1 MRMLRRLLAVVVFGA
16 LFFGAWR
23 FVAGNN
29 TPTRLDLVLFEL
41 PEVPLWSALLGAFA
55 LGALCAGASLV
66 YELAKKSFAARRYRK
81 ELAGLESEIHQ
92 LRNLP
97 LAAPDARAGPVPQGR
112 AGSAPEGRVAAG
124 PRG

>member
-1 MRMLRRLLAVVVFGA
+1 MRMLRRLLVVAAFGA
-16 LFFGAWR
+16 LFVGAWR
-23 FVAGNN
+23 FVSGNA
-29 TPTRLDLVLFEL
+29 TPIDLHLVLFDL
-41 PEVPLWSALLGAFA
+41 HGAPLWAALLGAFA
-55 LGALCAGASLV
+55 LGALSAGASLV

-97 LAAPDARAGPVPQGR
+97 LAVPEAQAGPAPPSR
-112 AGSAPEGRVAAG
+112 AAAG

>member
-1 MRMLRRLLAVVVFGA
+1 MRMLRRLLLVLVFVA
-16 LFFGAWR
+16 LFYGAWR
-23 FVAGNN
+23 FVAGNEA
-29 TPTRLDLVLFEL
+29 PISLDLVFFQL
-41 PEVPLWSALLGAFA
+41 PQVPLWSALLGAFA

-66 YELAKKSFAARRYRK
+66 YQLLKKSFTARRYRK

-97 LAAPDARAGPVPQGR
+97 LAAPETRGGPAPPGR
-112 AGSAPEGRVAAG
+112 EAAG

>member
-1 MRMLRRLLAVVVFGA
+1 MRMLRRVLVVGIFVG
-16 LFFGAWR
+16 LFYAAWR
-23 FVAGNN
+23 FVSGNG
-29 TPTRLDLVLFEL
+29 TPTTVDLVVFQL
-41 PEVPLWSALLGAFA
+41 PQVPLWSALLAAFA

-97 LAAPDARAGPVPQGR
+97 LAAPDAEGGPAPPGR
-112 AGSAPEGRVAAG
+112 AAAG

>member
-1 MRMLRRLLAVVVFGA
+1 MRMLRRLLVLGVFVA
-16 LFFGAWR
+16 LFVGAWR
-23 FVAGNN
+23 FVSANSA
-29 TPTRLDLVLFEL
+29 RIDLDLVLL
-41 PEVPLWSALLGAFA
+41 PLHQVPLWSALLGAFA
-55 LGALCAGASLV
+55 LGASCAGASLL

-97 LAAPDARAGPVPQGR
+97 LAAPEARGEPAPQGR
-112 AGSAPEGRVAAG
+112 AAAG

>member
-1 MRMLRRLLAVVVFGA
+1 MRMLRRLLLGVVFVA
-16 LFFGAWR
+16 LFYGAWR
-23 FVAGNN
+23 FVAGNEA
-29 TPTRLDLVLFEL
+29 PIHVDLVLLQL

-66 YELAKKSFAARRYRK
+66 YSLLEKSFTARRYRRA
-81 ELAGLESEIHQ
+81 LAGLESEIHQ

-97 LAAPDARAGPVPQGR
+97 LAAPETRGGPAPPGR
-112 AGSAPEGRVAAG
+112 EAAG

>member
-1 MRMLRRLLAVVVFGA
+1 MRMLRRLLVVVVFGA

-23 FVAGNN
+23 FVAGNK
-29 TPTRLDLVLFEL
+29 TPTSLDLVFFDL

-66 YELAKKSFAARRYRK
+66 YELAKRSFAARRYRK

-97 LAAPDARAGPVPQGR
+97 LAAPETRGGPAPQGR
-112 AGSAPEGRVAAG
+112 AAAG